1 MKGKDKKNYK
11 PHMMYCKDGSSK
23 KAKTYKEHLALKK
36 KGCGHSPM
44 KMDPNK
50 GGETQGGGKAKQDP
64 NIKPV
69 PNTAGRKPKGKNG
82 GKKN

>member
-1 MKGKDKKNYK
+1 MNKSKKNYK

-44 KMDPNK
+44 KMDPK
-50 GGETQGGGKAKQDP
+50 KGETESGGKGKPDP

-69 PNTAGRKPKGKNG
+69 QNTGKNP
-82 GKKN
+82 KKPLSKTK